1 MPDIGKVVLLGIDG
15 LDSTLLGELMER
27 GRLKNFSDIAQ
38 GGVLGYNRV
47 FIPPLSP
54 AIWASLATG
63 LSPLQHGVFDFV
75 ETINVNGRVKN
86 VIHLSNVLKGR
97 SIWDYLT
104 IQGYKAIVV
113 NYPLTYPPYPVNGIM
128 ISGFPSPKQDIVA
141 YPSVI
146 KNKLKRLVPQ
156 YKTEYIPSVPSG
168 NVESR
173 DGLRRLT
180 DEAIRNMENR
190 VRLWKHLVKKHDWS
204 FASLVLTEIDRV
216 QHVIFGY
223 HHCRE
228 HVVRL
233 YENLD
238 RLIGEVVKVTDMF
251 DADILI
257 VSDHGF
263 ERLNKY
269 ISLPKMLEEMNVQY
283 SNNAVFTMMRSK
295 SVQRTIFGLTK
306 IGVIQSLIT
315 HLTATNLF
323 NLMSKMLNPSTS
335 ISSVIIQNNF
345 SLTLPNPNKKD
356 LASLQKTLL
365 ETKDP
370 ETSKFILDR
379 VFTREEY
386 IDYILSSHASR
397 TASVSKDADDFLSYL
412 PDLILV
418 PRAGYEPTMK
428 YLPTVTSVQ
437 KDGEMTKTGTHYSSQ
452 TSKGVFL
459 AYGPRIK
466 RKKNGLCVKVDVLD
480 IAPTILALFGIHP
493 PTSMYGKILSDIF
506 KIEKSLKLVHSRLL
520 RTKMLSLRR
529 RLAA

>member
-1 MPDIGKVVLLGIDG
+1 MPDNRKVVLLGIDG
-15 LDSTLLGELMER
+15 LDSTLLGELIKR

-38 GGVLGYNRV
+38 WGVLGYNRV

-104 IQGYKAIVV
+104 TQGHKAIVV
-113 NYPLTYPPYPVNGIM
+113 NYPFTYPPYPVNGIM

-141 YPSVI
+141 YPSI
-146 KNKLKRLVPQ
+146 LKNTLKRLVPQ
-156 YKTEYIPSVPSG
+156 YKTEYIPSS

-173 DGLRRLT
+173 DGLRRLI

-223 HHCRE
+223 HHCHE

-238 RLIGEVVKVTDMF
+238 RLISEVVKVTDMF
-251 DADILI
+251 DADIII

-269 ISLPKMLEEMNVQY
+269 ISLPKMLEEMNVKY
-283 SNNAVFTMMRSK
+283 SNNTVFTMMRSK

-306 IGVIQSLIT
+306 IGIIQSLFT

-345 SLTLPNPNKKD
+345 SLTLLNPNEKD
-356 LASLQKTLL
+356 AASLQKALL
-365 ETKDP
+365 EIKDP
-370 ETSKFILDR
+370 ETNRFFLDK

-386 IDYILSSHASR
+386 MDYILSSHASR
-397 TASVSKDADDFLSYL
+397 AASVSKNADDFLSYL

-418 PRAGYEPTMK
+418 PKAGYEPTMK
-428 YLPTVTSVQ
+428 HLPTVTSVQ
-437 KDGEMTKTGTHYSSQ
+437 KDGEMTKTGTHYSSK

-459 AYGPRIK
+459 ARGPRIK
-466 RKKNGLCVKVDVLD
+466 SKNDEWCVKVGVLD

-506 KIEKSLKLVHSRLL
+506 KIEKSLKPVHSRLL
-520 RTKMLSLRR
+520 RTKMLSLRHK
-529 RLAA
+529 LAA